1 MVINILS
8 MVFRDKK
15 FVWVQVNLSIYAIR
29 AEKQT
34 WGKWAKKPTQESH
47 GLALCL
53 LGCAFWFQVCSY
65 GTWSASSERRSLYRD
80 STPTYIVPDSD
91 IAIVL
96 EKGKVRFSCILIYIY
111 ICMDIW
117 WSVEWFGIGEWNRGW
132 LYLNLFFSWVW
143 KFSFKK

>member
-1 MVINILS
+1 MLS
-8 MVFRDKK
+8 SFC
-15 FVWVQVNLSIYAIR
+15 IR

-111 ICMDIW
+111 IYVWIY
-117 WSVEWFGIGEWNRGW
+117 GEAWNGLGLGNETEDGCILTCSFPECGNFLLKSNCFLVFR
-132 LYLNLFFSWVW
+132 NLWR
-143 KFSFKK
+143 